1 MEPAI
6 ALSNAPEQCVT
17 FFWPEMPDYYLGY
30 RFVEGQPAVSDRP
43 FIGYEKQAVAQGFA
57 LPDLTAPAAS
67 QPAGPGWQEEWRL
80 AYTEPDPQAPVQL
93 SFQVMENGVAH
104 IVCVENDGQQQQEFI
119 FQPFSHGVRMWATL
133 TTQTAITG
141 AYCRQHCLRFTGL
154 FNSQWRRVVAHM
166 PFLSELD
173 MQAMGNANGT
183 LTYARRANQW
193 CQFPVQHTIYPTHPV
208 RANDTAARG
217 EAQGDPVDL
226 GLIVRETA
234 SRQLAPAS
242 YWQRV
247 ATGVTWEQ
255 ISSGLYW
262 ERTAYISNRHPA
274 DCVHAWLDFGPLA
287 AGQSRTLRGAVYFV
301 EGPKDELL
309 ALWQRDFKDTSQ
321 KLRV

>member
-30 RFVEGQPAVSDRP
+30 RFVEGQPIVSDRP
-43 FIGYEKQAVAQGFA
+43 LVGYEKQPVAQGFP
-57 LPDLTAPAAS
+57 LPELTTTAAS
-67 QPAGPGWQEEWRL
+67 QPPAPGWQKEWRL
-80 AYTEPDPQAPVQL
+80 AYNEPDPQAPVQL

-104 IVCVENDGQQQQEFI
+104 IICVENDGQQQQEFI
-119 FQPFSHGVRMWATL
+119 FQPFSHGVRMWTTL

-183 LTYARRANQW
+183 LTHARRANQW
-193 CQFPVQHTIYPTHPV
+193 VPFPVQHTVYPTHADGV
-208 RANDTAARG
+208 NNAAARG
-217 EAQGDPVDL
+217 GAQGDPVDH

-242 YWQRV
+242 YWQQV
-247 ATGVTWEQ
+247 APGATWEQ

-262 ERTAYISNRHPA
+262 ERTAAISNRHPA

-309 ALWQRDFKDTSQ
+309 ALWQRDFRDAS
-321 KLRV
+321 